1 MLKYFSDAAFRT
13 DLKSQDQMYV
23 YFYSPGCGPCVEI
36 HPKVDKFG
44 KTTSNL
50 VYMVHADEG
59 KELQEQLQ
67 VTAYPSMV
75 LIKNKKVD
83 RAGLGGQ
90 EVLNMIEDGTSNK

>member
-1 MLKYFSDAAFRT
+1 MLKYFSDAGFRE
-13 DLKSQDQMYV
+13 DLKTRDQMYV

-44 KTTSNL
+44 KTTDNL

-67 VTAYPSMV
+67 VTAYPSMGF
-75 LIKNKKVD
+75 N
-83 RAGLGGQ
+83 
-90 EVLNMIEDGTSNK
+90 